1 MRTQDNEQYLKY
13 IMRQDNISSAIANIK
28 AGIMVKYEIEGALT
42 ARDEAIVKDVVNEFL
57 IYTNRDEIPET
68 AYGLLEDMAIKRLKQ
83 HDDATNEHES
93 NYIKSVTQGNISI
106 TYKDNV
112 TKYDL
117 TDSEKK
123 LLNRFKISK
132 ATKYAKRR
140 S

>member
-1 MRTQDNEQYLKY
+1 MGTQDNNEYLKY

-42 ARDEAIVKDVVNEFL
+42 ARDEAIIKDVVNEFL
-57 IYTNRDEIPET
+57 MYTNRDEIPEM

-83 HDDATNEHES
+83 HDDDHES
-93 NYIKSVTQGNISI
+93 NYIKSMTQGNISI

-112 TKYDL
+112 VKYDL
-117 TDSEKK
+117 DDTEKK
-123 LLNRFKISK
+123 LLDRFKISK
-132 ATKYAKRR
+132 ATRYVKRR